1 VKGQNVKPGEGGRML
16 VGSERSCLE
25 KTEAMK
31 SGKVYCEARDCGDE

>member
-1 VKGQNVKPGEGGRML
+1 MKGQNVKPGERGRML

-31 SGKVYCEARDCGDE
+31 SGKVYA

>member
-1 VKGQNVKPGEGGRML
+1 VKGQNVKPGERGRML

-31 SGKVYCEARDCGDE
+31 SSKVYA